1 MGNASHSVFFLNKL
15 PFNGLSNPHK
25 CYKPVCFTS
34 SPHTCLRALGTRP
47 RLRLSSL
54 RCGAPRWRRISPE
67 TPWTS
72 CRATMPRRSA
82 VPRSASLACQRWAS
96 PRRCKSCAFFFEVAT
111 GFCGRSWR
119 NSRAAA
125 DDCRSRRPKCD
136 LPPTSRFPASLR
148 ASCVGPGARTKR
160 PSKRR
165 PNTNK

>member
-82 VPRSASLACQRWAS
+82 VPRSASLACSAMGVSTQMQEL
-96 PRRCKSCAFFFEVAT
+96 CFFLMWPPV
-111 GFCGRSWR
+111 S
-119 NSRAAA
+119 AA
-125 DDCRSRRPKCD
+125 DHGGTRAPRPMTAVQGGQSVTYRR
-136 LPPTSRFPASLR
+136 LR
-148 ASCVGPGARTKR
+148 DFR
-160 PSKRR
+160 PVCAQAA
-165 PNTNK
+165 